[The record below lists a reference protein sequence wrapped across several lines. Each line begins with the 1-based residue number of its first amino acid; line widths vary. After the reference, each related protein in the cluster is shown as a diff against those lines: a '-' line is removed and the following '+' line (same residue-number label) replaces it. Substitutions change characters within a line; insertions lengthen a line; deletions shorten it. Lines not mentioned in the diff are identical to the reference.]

1 MTPSFRASC
10 LGAAAV
16 SFSLLATGCG
26 ATRWVALPSGAG
38 TTFPEFASAYAD
50 ATSECRG
57 VNTMTLRIGLSGRAG
72 ATKLRG
78 RIDAGLAAPAQVRL
92 EGFPPLSFG
101 AKPFF
106 VMVAR
111 GDDATLLLP
120 RDGRVVRGSP
130 PPAIIEALAGVSL
143 GAEDLRSV
151 LAGCGLVSGAAAG
164 GRLYQDGWAAIDTG
178 ADTTVF
184 LQRVGARWRVA
195 AASRAPLTIHY
206 ADFASGRA
214 ATVRLETGAEA
225 GGGGADLT
233 LKMSDV
239 EINVPLE
246 SAVFDLDVPPDAT
259 PLTLEELRRA
269 GPLGG
274 GTE

>member
-1 MTPSFRASC
+1 MIPSFRASWP
-10 LGAAAV
+10 GAAAV
-16 SFSLLATGCG
+16 SFALLASGCG

-38 TTFPEFASAYAD
+38 TPFPEFAEAYTE
-50 ATSECRG
+50 ATAECRA
-57 VNTMTLRIGLSGRAG
+57 VSTMTVRLGLSGRAG
-72 ATKLRG
+72 ATRLRG
-78 RIDAGLAAPAQVRL
+78 RIDAGIAAPAQVRL

-111 GDDATLLLP
+111 GNEATLLLP
-120 RDGRVVRGSP
+120 RDRRVLRGSP
-130 PPAIIEALAGVSL
+130 PPAIVEALAGVSL
-143 GAEDLRSV
+143 GAADLRSV
-151 LAGCGLVSGAAAG
+151 LAGCGLGSGAAAG
-164 GRLYQDGWAAIDTG
+164 GRRYSDGRAAIDAG
-178 ADTTVF
+178 GDITVF
-184 LQRVGARWRVA
+184 LQQVAGRWRVA
-195 AASRAPLTIHY
+195 AARRTSLTIHY

-214 ATVRLETGAEA
+214 ATVRLETGEAA
-225 GGGGADLT
+225 GGSADLT
-233 LKMSDV
+233 LKMSDL